1 VKLDY
6 DRSRLSQKLT
16 ELQSE
21 RDLLKSELSELELK
35 HTSLLT
41 QNERLKDQLRILEQE
56 SYEIQARVRRGIEVE
71 RENEN
76 ISRSVEQQREKE
88 LRQGLMI
95 EELRG
100 TIRSKD
106 QDIERLQGKNET
118 IGYHQRQ
125 LE

>member
-1 VKLDY
+1 MKLDY

>member
-6 DRSRLSQKLT
+6 DRSRLSQKLI